1 MRFCFP
7 KMQSELQDLVGTS
20 GKRIGENAGSKK
32 AVERKNLPGMWA
44 SDEKKKWTF
53 RGILGLHRVPGLQA
67 Y

>member
-1 MRFCFP
+1 LYLKALF
-7 KMQSELQDLVGTS
+7 QEQ
-20 GKRIGENAGSKK
+20 RIGENAGSKK